1 MKDQIKTNQAR
12 GSVNKPETILGV
24 DTDDEINEDDIFGDQ
39 FVATGP
45 TPKGEVLSLLVRF
58 KLLRQAARC
67 FEYIKTTNPAWG
79 DQGEINRRKLL
90 VSKLTLSQ
98 RSEFVDVF
106 KLIDTSND
114 GLITLPETKAVLSAV
129 DDEKSESELLDMIN
143 KADPSVD
150 GNTAITLS
158 DFIGVMAEAERP
170 CWTAIIAVTFKLV
183 KSIKF
188 CVVFV
193 ILSVMIVLVSLI
205 LMIRIY

>member
-1 MKDQIKTNQAR
+1 LKDQIKTNQAR

-24 DTDDEINEDDIFGDQ
+24 DTDDEINEDDILGDQ

-90 VSKLTLSQ
+90 VSKLTPSQ

-129 DDEKSESELLDMIN
+129 DDEKSESMIN

>member
-1 MKDQIKTNQAR
+1 LKDQIKTNQAR

-67 FEYIKTTNPAWG
+67 FEYIETTNPAWG

-129 DDEKSESELLDMIN
+129 DDEKSESMIN